1 MSFSNVEP
9 IKDDK
14 NLLSIMRENC
24 KKARI
29 ESHIELKEDAIDN
42 FLLNVLPQNPSSSQ
56 LGSWLASGFKLPL
69 AYPSLHAEVN
79 VLCHLC
85 MLNSLSG
92 YRTAFHNA
100 LGQGAHKTIVQI
112 IMSLYIADPAG
123 DSSRPLSAQ
132 TLVCLSPM
140 ILLDLLGLSTH
151 EEKKHESLPAVVIGV
166 RRRDEI
172 YEALETLCIA
182 ANDTGKRLV
191 EMNCPDLG
199 TFVERTIKESAK
211 IGKTDEERA
220 SLAANTLIKAL
231 PVFNDAYNL
240 QLENGETI
248 SVHIHKRAFLL
259 LSWLHSAFL
268 SGDQAKTNFEKLPL
282 PDPAVLPAFVDN
294 VIPSLLVHFGIL
306 DIQNAKQKGLQ
317 EWYSTLSSS
326 SSNTQNSDSV
336 QAGTTL
342 TREEAYL
349 IRASSVDACHAI
361 MIRGRQLAKEK
372 DRSWLNGITE
382 ALIDGFLWTQAKR
395 PDLTIVP
402 RMVEKKTFM
411 Y

>member
-1 MSFSNVEP
+1 MSFSDVKP
-9 IKDDK
+9 IKDGQ
-14 NLLSIMRENC
+14 NLLPIMRENC
-24 KKARI
+24 KKARLA
-29 ESHIELKEDAIDN
+29 SHIELKEDAIDN
-42 FLLNVLPQNPSSSQ
+42 FLLNVLPSNPSASE

-92 YRTAFHNA
+92 YRTAFHKA

-112 IMSLYIADPAG
+112 VMSLYIADPAG
-123 DSSRPLSAQ
+123 DSTRPLSAE
-132 TLVCLSPM
+132 TLACLTPM
-140 ILLDLLGLSTH
+140 ILLDLLGLPTH
-151 EEKKHESLPAVVIGV
+151 EEKKHESLPAVVMGV
-166 RRRDEI
+166 RRRDEL

-182 ANDTGKRLV
+182 ANDTGKRLM
-191 EMNCPDLG
+191 EMKCPDLG
-199 TFVERTIKESAK
+199 VFVERTIKESARL
-211 IGKTDEERA
+211 GKTDEERA
-220 SLAANTLIKAL
+220 SLAANTLITAL

-240 QLENGETI
+240 PLESGESI
-248 SVHIHKRAFLL
+248 PVHIHKRALLL

-268 SGDQAKTNFEKLPL
+268 SGDQAKANFEKLPL
-282 PDPAVLPAFVDN
+282 PSPAVLPAFVDN
-294 VIPSLLVHFGIL
+294 VIPSLLVHFGIIDL
-306 DIQNAKQKGLQ
+306 QKAKQKGLQ
-317 EWYSTLSSS
+317 EWYTTLSKKQDQI
-326 SSNTQNSDSV
+326 TDTDSV

-349 IRASSVDACHAI
+349 IRACSVDACHAI
-361 MIRGRQLAKEK
+361 MLRGRQLGKEK
-372 DRSWLNGITE
+372 NRPWLEGITE

>member
-1 MSFSNVEP
+1 MSFSDVEP
-9 IKDDK
+9 VKDGKD
-14 NLLSIMRENC
+14 LLSIMRENC

-29 ESHIELKEDAIDN
+29 GSHIELKEEAIDN
-42 FLLNVLPQNPSSSQ
+42 FLLNVLPLNPSSDE
-56 LGSWLASGFKLPL
+56 LKSWLASGFKLPL

-92 YRTAFHNA
+92 YRTAFHKA

-112 IMSLYIADPAG
+112 VMSLYIADPAG
-123 DSSRPLSAQ
+123 DSSRPLSAE
-132 TLVCLSPM
+132 TLICLSPM
-140 ILLDLLGLSTH
+140 ILLDLLGLPTH
-151 EEKKHESLPAVVIGV
+151 EEKKHESLPSITVGI

-182 ANDTGKRLV
+182 ANDTGKRLK
-191 EMNCPDLG
+191 EMKCPDLG
-199 TFVERTIKESAK
+199 VFVERTINESARL
-211 IGKTDEERA
+211 GKTDEERA
-220 SLAANTLIKAL
+220 SLAANTLITAL

-240 QLENGETI
+240 PLEDGEMI
-248 SVHIHKRAFLL
+248 PIHIHKRALLL

-268 SGDQAKTNFEKLPL
+268 SGDQAKTNHEKLPL
-282 PDPAVLPAFVDN
+282 PDPSVLPAFVDN

-306 DIQNAKQKGLQ
+306 DIQNSKQKGLK
-317 EWYSTLSSS
+317 EWYSTLNNKSAQ
-326 SSNTQNSDSV
+326 TDAI

-361 MIRGRQLAKEK
+361 MLRGRQLAKEK
-372 DRSWLNGITE
+372 DRQWLNGITE